1 MQTWTRW
8 PIRKHSA
15 FALHRSCHLRAAAVF
30 RPPSVAAVS
39 SRFKLAVRAAVSHG
53 TVSRGQP
60 SVAGRSQSRAAVSRG
75 PQSVTGRS
83 QSQAAVSHGPQSV
96 AGRSQSRAVVSR
108 GQPPVTGS
116 SGQSLYGPH
125 SVTGSSGQ

>member
-53 TVSRGQP
+53 TVSRGQQ
-60 SVAGRSQSRAAVSRG
+60 SVAGGSQSRAAGSHG
-75 PQSVTGRS
+75 QQSVTGS
-83 QSQAAVSHGPQSV
+83 SGQSRAAVSHGPQSV
-96 AGRSQSRAVVSR
+96 
-108 GQPPVTGS
+108 TGS
-116 SGQSLYGPH
+116 SGQSRAAVSH
-125 SVTGSSGQ
+125 GQ